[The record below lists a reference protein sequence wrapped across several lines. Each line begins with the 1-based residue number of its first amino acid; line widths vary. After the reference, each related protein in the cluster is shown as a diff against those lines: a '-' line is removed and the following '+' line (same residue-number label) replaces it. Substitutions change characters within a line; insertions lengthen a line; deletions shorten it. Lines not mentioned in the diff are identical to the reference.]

1 MHDRLANILCIT
13 SYSYNY
19 DEDRYLGVS
28 KSQSGEHEVQNC
40 QKKKKTYEDVLL
52 ASLYSTTPWCAFVI
66 LIPGSLYLM

>member
-40 QKKKKTYEDVLL
+40 QKKKHMTMC
-52 ASLYSTTPWCAFVI
+52 SLHPFTLQHRGVH
-66 LIPGSLYLM
+66 L